1 MAKSAT
7 KTAEKE
13 VKAPKA
19 ATKAE
24 NAVAGKLIDLYRLQ
38 HFDSLVDKIQ
48 TQRGE
53 LPLEVQDLED
63 EVAGLETR
71 MNKLTED
78 LKEAETAVS
87 DKNNFIKDARASIKK
102 YEAQQA
108 LSLIH
113 I

>member
-24 NAVAGKLIDLYRLQ
+24 NAVAELIDLYRLQ

-63 EVAGLETR
+63 
-71 MNKLTED
+71 
-78 LKEAETAVS
+78 
-87 DKNNFIKDARASIKK
+87 
-102 YEAQQA
+102 
-108 LSLIH
+108 
-113 I
+113 